1 MDLKELISWGNHLF
15 ARAPSRLRV
24 YELVNGRRTAAE
36 IAQDLG
42 RSVASVQNDLA
53 KMKHVG
59 LIRAKHT
66 SNGHIIAKGRGAI
79 LEKTPEARVISST
92 AFKTS
97 RMSERASAT
106 GPALRGRA
114 VKEKQKT
121 RRSRRKGLDVPAAT
135 EIKGIA
141 EQGESQIHE
150 FKGSGVGTDKIVK
163 EIAGMAN
170 TRDGGLVFYGI
181 RSNGDLQGSDLT
193 REQLDERVQNTIA
206 NNMQPSIVVEVE
218 RRRVTGRDI
227 LVVLVPPW
235 ARKRPHY
242 FQHRLYIR
250 AGTTTRPATASES
263 DALHKGEYV
272 A

>member
-1 MDLKELISWGNHLF
+1 MDLKELISRGNHLF

-24 YELVNGRRTAAE
+24 YELVNGRRPAAE
-36 IAQDLG
+36 IAQQLG

-53 KMKHVG
+53 KMKHFG
-59 LIRAKHT
+59 LIRAKRT
-66 SNGHIIAKGRGAI
+66 SNGDIIAKGRGAI
-79 LEKTPEARVISST
+79 LEKTPEARVISLA

-97 RMSERASAT
+97 RMGERASAT
-106 GPALRGRA
+106 GLAIGGRA
-114 VKEKQKT
+114 VEKKQKA
-121 RRSRRKGLDVPAAT
+121 RRSRRKGLSIPAAT
-135 EIKGIA
+135 EIEEIA
-141 EQGESQIHE
+141 ERGESQIHE
-150 FKGSGVGTDKIVK
+150 FKESGVGTDKIVK

-170 TRDGGLVFYGI
+170 TRAGGLIFCGI

-218 RRRVTGRDI
+218 RRRVTGKDI
-227 LVVLVPPW
+227 LVVLAPPW
-235 ARKRPHY
+235 ARKKPHY